1 MPIRKEAHTR
11 SKFASQKYYE
21 IVRHFAKTNL
31 SIKDNKIQNTFKYL
45 SGIETH
51 KMHIDLERCYKI
63 YQFYR
68 DEYDAF
74 LIEQQIKTAV
84 NRIFTP

>member
-1 MPIRKEAHTR
+1 MMYLIRKEVHTR

-21 IVRHFAKTNL
+21 IVRNFGKTNF

-51 KMHIDLERCYKI
+51 KMHIDLQRCCNI
-63 YQFYR
+63 YQFYKN
-68 DEYDAF
+68 EYDNF
-74 LIEQQIKTAV
+74 LSSKAKQKEDKQ
-84 NRIFTP
+84 